1 MSKKEGKKGFK
12 TFRIVRNTIL
22 GIIIACLTFVI
33 ILTMITRLTGG
44 TPSVFGYSLFR
55 VSSGSMEPE
64 LEIGDVIV
72 MKSCDGLD
80 VKKGDIVTYE
90 SKSGEMAGKLVTH
103 RVVKAPY
110 KYKENYYLVTK
121 GDANIGEDKPIRV
134 NQVKGTLV
142 TKISILSFIYNIF
155 VTPVGLLIIIALI
168 IFAFF
173 NEIVIFV
180 KAILGIGYEDKPKES
195 VDDIIERYQK
205 ENSGQ
210 YYERNF
216 DKVSEKDAFSETV
229 EDSTDEQ

>member
-1 MSKKEGKKGFK
+1 MSKKREKKGFK
-12 TFRIVRNTIL
+12 TFRIARNTIL

-72 MKSCDGLD
+72 MKSCDGLS

-110 KYKENYYLVTK
+110 KEKADYYIVTK
-121 GDANIGEDKPIRV
+121 GDANIGEDEPIGV
-134 NQVKGTLV
+134 SQVKGILV

-173 NEIVIFV
+173 NEIVILV

-205 ENSGQ
+205 ESLVQNS
-210 YYERNF
+210 E
-216 DKVSEKDAFSETV
+216 EKSNEFSENDAV
-229 EDSTDEQ
+229 FESAEDSDAEQ

>member
-1 MSKKEGKKGFK
+1 
-12 TFRIVRNTIL
+12 
-22 GIIIACLTFVI
+22 
-33 ILTMITRLTGG
+33 
-44 TPSVFGYSLFR
+44 
-55 VSSGSMEPE
+55 MEPE

-72 MKSCDGLD
+72 MKSCDGLS

-110 KYKENYYLVTK
+110 KEKADYYIVTK
-121 GDANIGEDKPIRV
+121 GDANIGEDEPIGV
-134 NQVKGTLV
+134 SQVKGILV

-173 NEIVIFV
+173 NEIVILV

-205 ENSGQ
+205 ESLVQNS
-210 YYERNF
+210 E
-216 DKVSEKDAFSETV
+216 EKSNEFSENDAV
-229 EDSTDEQ
+229 FESAEDSDAEQ

>member
-1 MSKKEGKKGFK
+1 MSKKREKKGFK

-64 LEIGDVIV
+64 LKIGDVIV
-72 MKSCDGLD
+72 MKSCDGLS

-110 KYKENYYLVTK
+110 KEKTDYYIVTK
-121 GDANIGEDKPIRV
+121 GDANIGEDEPIGIS
-134 NQVKGTLV
+134 QVKGILV

-173 NEIVIFV
+173 NEIVILV
-180 KAILGIGYEDKPKES
+180 RAILGIGYEDKPKES

-205 ENSGQ
+205 ESSVQNS
-210 YYERNF
+210 EEKF
-216 DKVSEKDAFSETV
+216 DEFSANDAVFESA
-229 EDSTDEQ
+229 EDSDAEQ

>member
-1 MSKKEGKKGFK
+1 MSKKREKKGFK
-12 TFRIVRNTIL
+12 TFRIARNTIL

-72 MKSCDGLD
+72 MKSCDGLS

-110 KYKENYYLVTK
+110 KEKADYYIVTK
-121 GDANIGEDKPIRV
+121 GDANIGEDEPIGV
-134 NQVKGTLV
+134 SQVKGILV

-173 NEIVIFV
+173 NEIVILV

-205 ENSGQ
+205 ESSVQNS
-210 YYERNF
+210 
-216 DKVSEKDAFSETV
+216 KEKSDEFSENDAV
-229 EDSTDEQ
+229 FESAEDSDAEQ